1 MVIRN
6 YFVLLNIIFPILF
19 FGQNNDFFENEPLN
33 LDFAISSTSETAPVN
48 PFTDYKIQVDFSIGN
63 RRLSVPGFYA
73 ADGNAAETSASS
85 GGVWRVM
92 FTPDQVGEWT
102 YHVYFKKGKNLSISE
117 DKYSGV
123 PNEADFNI
131 IIAAI
136 SILKTDNQF

>member
-1 MVIRN
+1 MTLFVEKFTKYINMVIRN

-102 YHVYFKKGKNLSISE
+102 YHVYFKKGKNLSKINTLEFLS
-117 DKYSGV
+117 K
-123 PNEADFNI
+123 NI
-131 IIAAI
+131 MIKKG
-136 SILKTDNQF
+136 L